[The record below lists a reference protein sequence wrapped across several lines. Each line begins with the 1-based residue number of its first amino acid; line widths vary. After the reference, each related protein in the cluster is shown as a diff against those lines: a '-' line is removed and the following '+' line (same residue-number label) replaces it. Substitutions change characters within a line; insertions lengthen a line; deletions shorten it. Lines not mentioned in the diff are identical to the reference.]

1 MFEPTKP
8 RKSEVPAEQLP
19 EQMQNEL
26 WHMIF
31 MRPHKGLPLSSPQ
44 RFNFFK
50 NPNQTLSVVHS
61 QSEPYFSDSVTAPYI
76 QAYEHVPFPNRLY
89 VYDTG
94 EELIMTLE
102 EKN

>member
-1 MFEPTKP
+1 MFEASKP
-8 RKSEVPAEQLP
+8 RHSEIETQELP

-26 WHMIF
+26 WHMVF
-31 MRPHKGLPLSSPQ
+31 MRHHKGLPLTSPQ

-50 NPNQTLSVVHS
+50 NPNKTLSVVHS
-61 QSEPYFSDSVTAPYI
+61 QMDPYFSDSVTAPYI
-76 QAYEHVPFPNRLY
+76 ADYEKVDFPSRIY

-94 EELIMTLE
+94 SDLVMTLT